1 MKSPINNITM
11 PKQRVSDVHK
21 ASSQWTQEMADYV
34 VAVAKACNNKSII
47 RDFLDAA
54 NGRYNKEQYEYVFKT
69 YKTDGATEDEKLA
82 QTLISDLREF
92 DLLSPIK
99 DRYLGEFATSYDNFQ
114 IYSDDPSTIIS
125 RNKAF
130 GDKVMGL
137 MEQQLINELNKRGT
151 QTNQESKEVPDVESM
166 LKDFIEQWDL
176 DRVESAQHRLNL
188 LNNEIDAKL
197 KYNQLYYYYWACEQ
211 CYTYRYIHNNRVY
224 FEVVSPLEYYR
235 VPSESTFVEDDAMG
249 CRIFTASLQY
259 IINRFGQYLTPSDKK
274 LLDVISDR
282 KGLDH
287 VAYAELIKSR
297 LIEHDPS
304 SKVSVP
310 LSNIASTIA
319 SGHSVY
325 NNHDQIT
332 VAHYFFT
339 GERKVG
345 YLKYYDE
352 FGMPSERVVD
362 EDYVLDVEH
371 GDISITWDWIFQK
384 YEGEIIGLSD
394 NVNTKGETIYT
405 AVRPIQVQREL
416 FTDINVTK
424 APYNGI
430 SYVHKDSTPNPI
442 PYRLIPYAIL
452 YRIYA
457 YQMEKAIQTWK
468 SFIFVPES
476 ILSESD
482 EFTST
487 ERLARANSEN
497 MFVFNDANVSQQALN
512 AIKEVA
518 TQATYNHVQTLK
530 SLQEGLKMEAWEVVN
545 MTPSRMGNQKAY
557 QGKSVTESALEQGQI
572 SSSWTLDMFNLFRG
586 VDYLANYDY
595 SRVAWSDGKSG
606 SYIDEST
613 HESHFIEVDPFE
625 HLAMNIGI
633 HVGNSK
639 LYEEKLQAIKQ
650 LGMSFAQ
657 GGDND
662 TAIASILND
671 NFQVIEKKIKEA
683 TKLRKAFEQ
692 QMQDS
697 KNQAMIQAEQI
708 KAQSKQNELDYSLQE
723 ANIASET
730 SINVE
735 LIKQQTALLQI
746 AEKLQVDTNGN
757 GYIDKNEAYNTAMR
771 DLSVKQTELGIK
783 LENQRLQREKFEYDK
798 AHPKGNS

>member
-1 MKSPINNITM
+1 MKSPTNNISM

-21 ASSQWTQEMADYV
+21 ASASWTKDMADYV
-34 VAVAKACNNKSII
+34 VAVAKACNDKSKIK
-47 RDFLDAA
+47 DFLDAA
-54 NGRYNKEQYEYVFKT
+54 NGIIPKDQYEYVFKT
-69 YKTDGATEDEKLA
+69 YKTDNATDAERLS
-82 QTLISDLREF
+82 QTLISDLREL

-130 GDKVMGL
+130 GDKVIGVMQ
-137 MEQQLINELNKRGT
+137 QQLINELNKRNV
-151 QTNQESKEVPDVESM
+151 QTNQESKDVPDIESM
-166 LKDFIEQWDL
+166 LEEFIEQWDL
-176 DRVESAQHRLNL
+176 DRVEAAQHRFNL

-224 FEVVSPLEYYR
+224 FEVVSPMEYYR
-235 VPSESTFVEDDAMG
+235 VPSENTFVEDDTMG

-259 IINRFGQYLTPSDKK
+259 IQNRFGDYLKPSDKN
-274 LLDVISDR
+274 LLEIIADR
-282 KGLDH
+282 QNLNIPSY
-287 VAYAELIKSR
+287 VELIKSR
-297 LIEHDPS
+297 LIEYDPS
-304 SKVSVP
+304 TKVSV
-310 LSNIASTIA
+310 STNNIASTIS

-345 YLKYYDE
+345 YLTYYDE

-362 EDYVLDVEH
+362 EDYELDVEH
-371 GDISITWDWIFQK
+371 GDISIKWDWIFQK

-405 AVRPIQVQREL
+405 SVRPIQVQREL
-416 FTDINVTK
+416 FTDINITK

-430 SYVHKDSTPNPI
+430 SYIHKDSLPNPI
-442 PYRLIPYAIL
+442 PNRLIPYTIL

-457 YQMEKAIQTWK
+457 YQIEKAIQTWK
-468 SFIFVPES
+468 ALIFVPES

-482 EFTST
+482 DFTST
-487 ERLARANSEN
+487 ERLARANGES
-497 MFVFNDANVSQQALN
+497 MLVFNDANVSQQALN

-518 TQATYNHVQTLK
+518 TQATYNHVQTLR
-530 SLQEGLKMEAWEVVN
+530 SLQEGLKAEAWEVVN
-545 MTPSRMGNQKAY
+545 MTPTRMGNQKAY
-557 QGKSVTESALEQGQI
+557 QGKSVTESALEQGEI
-572 SSSWTLDMFNLFRG
+572 SSSWGQDMFNLFRG

-595 SRVAWSDGKSG
+595 SRVAWADGKSG
-606 SYIDEST
+606 SYIDDST
-613 HESHFIEVDPFE
+613 HQSHFIEVDPFE
-625 HLAMNIGI
+625 HLSLNIGI

-639 LYEEKLQAIKQ
+639 LYNEKLQAIKQ

-657 GGDND
+657 SGDND

-671 NFQVIEKKIKEA
+671 NFQIIEKKIKEA
-683 TKLRKAFEQ
+683 TKLKKAFEQ

-697 KNQAMIQAEQI
+697 KNQAIIQAEQI
-708 KAQSKQNELDYSLQE
+708 KSEMEQRKIDSRLQE
-723 ANIASET
+723 VNIQSET

-735 LIKQQTALLQI
+735 FIKQQTALLQM

-757 GYIDKNEAYNTAMR
+757 GYVDQNEAYNTAMR
-771 DLSVKQTELGIK
+771 TLAIKQSELGIK
-783 LENQRLQREKFEYDK
+783 IDNQRLQRDKFEYDK
-798 AHPKGNS
+798 AHPKGKS